1 MQRSK
6 NPKKPEITLM
16 TLLAYEATEDAQK
29 LLQKYKKPKA
39 KNFADLEV
47 KLGELYV
54 SVEDKLKLEKEMA
67 SIHPHKKWLMER
79 SEPVVKVEEKKVEAV
94 SQPIKEEI
102 KPNLLEEQKKQMEA
116 FKNEL
121 KSVLKE
127 ELEKTEKKSGFESN
141 QNYNQMPQYGY
152 QNPMYPPV
160 QMTLPLQP
168 QGTSNF
174 NGTTSVSEFERQK
187 SLQKQV
193 NFGLAI
199 VATFVVATLWFNYQK
214 NK

>member
-1 MQRSK
+1 
-6 NPKKPEITLM
+6 
-16 TLLAYEATEDAQK
+16 
-29 LLQKYKKPKA
+29 
-39 KNFADLEV
+39 
-47 KLGELYV
+47 
-54 SVEDKLKLEKEMA
+54 
-67 SIHPHKKWLMER
+67 MER
-79 SEPVVKVEEKKVEAV
+79 SEPVVKVEAKKLEVV
-94 SQPIKEEI
+94 SEPIKEEK
-102 KPNLLEEQKKQMEA
+102 KPDLLEEQKKQMEE

-141 QNYNQMPQYGY
+141 PNYNQMPPFGY

-174 NGTTSVSEFERQK
+174 NGEVSSTEFEKQK
-187 SLQKQV
+187 TLQRQV

>member
-1 MQRSK
+1 MQRSR
-6 NPKKPEITLM
+6 NQQKPEITLM
-16 TLLAYEATEDAQK
+16 TLLAYESTEDAQK

-54 SVEDKLKLEKEMA
+54 SADDKLKLEKEMA

-79 SEPVVKVEEKKVEAV
+79 TEPVVKVESKKVEVVAE
-94 SQPIKEEI
+94 PIKEE
-102 KPNLLEEQKKQMEA
+102 KKTDLLEEQKKQMED

-127 ELEKTEKKSGFESN
+127 ELEKTEKKSDFHGSPH
-141 QNYNQMPQYGY
+141 YNQMPQYGY

-174 NGTTSVSEFERQK
+174 SAAITSEEFEKQK
-187 SLQKQV
+187 RVQTQV